1 MEHSEDFFARDY
13 SVRTHSGLGIVSFV
27 IAIAVGLFE
36 FILVAIAGVL
46 EVTTPGGIDE
56 NSPAAILL
64 GLALVGG
71 LLVNVLGI
79 GLGIGGLCQR
89 YRSKLFAVLGVV
101 IGSVVLLGVLLL
113 MIIGLTLE

>member
-1 MEHSEDFFARDY
+1 MDYSEDLVTDDY

-36 FILVAIAGVL
+36 FILFAIAGVL
-46 EVTTPGGIDE
+46 ETTTPGGIDE
-56 NSPAAILL
+56 NSPATILL

-89 YRSKLFAVLGVV
+89 YRRKLFAVLGVV
-101 IGSVVLLGVLLL
+101 LGSVALLGVLLL
-113 MIIGLTLE
+113 MIIGLILE